1 MNNRPCYGEIFQSQG
16 RKGKLSLSA
25 GRLLT
30 SLGQHRVR
38 CSQRIAAGSVVLI
51 LIAFTVSFLPAQ
63 GQPGRRDQPAAQA
76 GALTQGSD
84 RRSGSRAGQALFQ
97 DHCASCH
104 TGEGLKVGDRLAA
117 PFNSLQ
123 EVSPERLLESIKTG
137 SMQGYASRLT
147 DLQKQQMAEFIAGR
161 PIGSADA
168 GDIKNMTNRCPSNP
182 PLRDPTAGPAWN
194 GWSSDLE
201 STRFQPAQAAGLSV
215 EQVPQLMLKWAFG
228 VPNAAE
234 MYSQPTVA
242 SGRVFFGSD
251 SAFVYSVDAKTG
263 CAYWSFQAEAGV
275 RTAPTV
281 APIKGHGTTRYAVY
295 FADATTRI
303 YALDAQTGKL
313 LWKKRAGDH
322 PRAKGTATP
331 TVYNGR
337 IYVPVSS
344 TETTHGAMANYE
356 CCSFRGHVV
365 ALDANTGERVWR
377 TFVIPQQPDI
387 RGKNKQGLKL
397 WGPSG
402 AAIWN
407 SPTIDVK
414 RRLIYVGTGNSYT
427 EPAADTTDSIVAIEM
442 DSGKIAWHYQDVKGD
457 AFLGSCKPV
466 NESDT
471 NCPQK
476 LGPDWDFGGNSIIL
490 AKLPNGSDLLVGGS
504 KGGISVGIDPDKK
517 GAVVW
522 RTNLAERP
530 PSALGLIVFTGAA
543 DSDAVYYGLQR
554 QPGGAVAA
562 VRLADGSRKWT
573 TPLDLDRRGLSA
585 ANTIIPGVLFAGSW
599 DGVLRALSTTD
610 GSVIWEYN
618 TAREYKTV
626 NGVPGKGGALA
637 APGPTV
643 ADGTLF
649 VTSGYIGIQNGAA
662 GNVLLAFAPSN

>member
-1 MNNRPCYGEIFQSQG
+1 MKGRFTDSCEIPVSSPIFAS
-16 RKGKLSLSA
+16 
-25 GRLLT
+25 
-30 SLGQHRVR
+30 
-38 CSQRIAAGSVVLI
+38 VLI
-51 LIAFTVSFLPAQ
+51 LIAFAVSSVPAQ
-63 GQPGRRDQPAAQA
+63 EPPGRPSQA
-76 GALTQGSD
+76 GSQGGTPAQGSD
-84 RRSGSRAGQALFQ
+84 RRSSNRAGQALFQ
-97 DHCASCH
+97 DHCAACH
-104 TGEGLKVGDRLAA
+104 TAEGMKVGDRTAA

-123 EVSPERLLESIKTG
+123 EFSPERLLESTRTG
-137 SMQGYASRLT
+137 SMQGFASQLT
-147 DLQKQQMAEFIAGR
+147 DAQKQQLAEFIAGR
-161 PIGSADA
+161 PAGSAEA
-168 GDIKNMTNRCPSNP
+168 GDIRNMTNRCASNP
-182 PLRDPTAGPAWN
+182 PLPDPSSQPAWN
-194 GWSSDLE
+194 GWSADLQN
-201 STRFQPAQAAGLSV
+201 TRFQPAPAAELNA
-215 EQVPQLMLKWAFG
+215 EQVSRLQLKWAFG

-251 SAFVYSVDAKTG
+251 SAFIYSVDARTG

-281 APIKGHGTTRYAVY
+281 APIRGHGSTRYAVY
-295 FADATTRI
+295 FGDAATRI
-303 YALDAQTGKL
+303 YALDAQTGRL

-331 TVYNGR
+331 VVYNGR
-337 IYVPVSS
+337 VYVPISS
-344 TETTHGAMANYE
+344 TETTHGAMPNYE
-356 CCSFRGHVV
+356 CCTFRGHVV
-365 ALDANTGERVWR
+365 ALDANTGDQIWR

-387 RGKNKQGLKL
+387 RGKNKQGVKL

-407 SPTIDVK
+407 APTIDVK

-427 EPAADTTDSIVAIEM
+427 APAADTTDSIVAIEM
-442 DSGKIAWHYQDVKGD
+442 DTGKIAWHYQDIAGD
-457 AFLGSCKPV
+457 AFLGNCRPV

-476 LGPDWDFGGNSIIL
+476 LGPDWDFGGSSIIL
-490 AKLPNGSDLLVGGS
+490 AKLPNGGDVLVGGS

-517 GAVVW
+517 GALLW

-530 PSALGLIVFTGAA
+530 PSALGMIVFTGAA

-554 QPGGAVAA
+554 QPGGAVVAL
-562 VRLADGSRKWT
+562 RLADGSRKWM

-585 ANTIIPGVLFAGSW
+585 ANSIIADVVFAGSW
-599 DGVLRALSTTD
+599 DGMLRALSTAD
-610 GSVIWEYN
+610 GRILWEYN

-626 NGVPGKGGALA
+626 NGVPGKGGTLA

-643 ADGTLF
+643 AAGMLF

-662 GNVLLAFAPSN
+662 GNVLLAFAP